1 MQRPAP
7 AEGVKEEEE
16 EGSKLICVAV
26 QDDFMLKQDI
36 CVMCGAIGTDLE
48 GRLIAC
54 TQCGE
59 CYHPHCISV
68 RVTKSILQRG
78 WRCYD
83 CIVCEKCGNKHDEA
97 NMVLCDECDISYH
110 IYCMS
115 PPLDSVPTGMW
126 KCKFCAICHQCGS
139 NDPGPKSRYVLSV
152 DEIRKIYIFGKIVL
166 RIKRQNFLMIIFS
179 LFFFFVDGMIVF
191 HFVDLATH

>member
-1 MQRPAP
+1 MKKTIKKLSFCLQNFILFIFQRPAP

-83 CIVCEKCGNKHDEA
+83 CIVCEKCGLKHDEA

-126 KCKFCAICHQCGS
+126 KCKFCAICHQCGN
-139 NDPGPKSRYVLSV
+139 NDPGPKSRYVHSRWV
-152 DEIRKIYIFGKIVL
+152 KK
-166 RIKRQNFLMIIFS
+166 NFQ
-179 LFFFFVDGMIVF
+179 
-191 HFVDLATH
+191 TK